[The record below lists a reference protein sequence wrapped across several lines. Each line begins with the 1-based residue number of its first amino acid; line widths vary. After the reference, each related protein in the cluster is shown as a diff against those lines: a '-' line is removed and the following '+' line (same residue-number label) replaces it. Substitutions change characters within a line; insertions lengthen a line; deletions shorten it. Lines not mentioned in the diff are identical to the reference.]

1 MNRQRQVLC
10 RCCFESSRRRRDGFG
25 TAGRDRRGTL
35 AGINQAAKVRIP
47 SMTGTA
53 AYRIPDEL
61 TDTSLT
67 EVKNVATL
75 SYTNQLRDFYWYVSL
90 TGRSFN
96 LIVRVNDIERAA
108 AGDGGCRCDQPRFDP
123 PREMMA
129 TPPDLARDLR
139 AAGLPISDL
148 WQLVNAKTQYK
159 AAIPVLIDW
168 LRNVERRVPGPDQPR
183 VREGLVRALSVPAAR
198 PGAAP
203 ALIEEFRKAADP
215 SETGLGW
222 VVGNALSVVADD
234 SVFDE
239 ISGLVRDPGYGKA
252 RQMIVLGLGRS
263 KDPRAVPLL
272 VGLLGDEDVA
282 AHAVMALGRLRPVG
296 ARPAVERLL
305 DHPQALVR
313 REAKK
318 ALARLPA

>member
-1 MNRQRQVLC
+1 
-10 RCCFESSRRRRDGFG
+10 
-25 TAGRDRRGTL
+25 
-35 AGINQAAKVRIP
+35 
-47 SMTGTA
+47 
-53 AYRIPDEL
+53 
-61 TDTSLT
+61 
-67 EVKNVATL
+67 
-75 SYTNQLRDFYWYVSL
+75 
-90 TGRSFN
+90 
-96 LIVRVNDIERAA
+96 
-108 AGDGGCRCDQPRFDP
+108 
-123 PREMMA
+123 MMA
-129 TPPDLARDLR
+129 TPPDLSRDLR

-148 WQLVNAKTQYK
+148 WELVNAKTQFR
-159 AAIPVLIDW
+159 AAMPVLIDW
-168 LRNVERRVPGPDQPR
+168 LRNVDRRVPGTDQAR

-203 ALIEEFRKAADP
+203 VLIEEFRKASDP

-239 ISGLVRDPGYGKA
+239 IAALAQDAGYGKA

-263 KDPRAVPLL
+263 KNPRAVPLL

-282 AHAVMALGRLRPVG
+282 AHAVMALSRLRPPGV
-296 ARPAVERLL
+296 RPAVERLL
-305 DHPQALVR
+305 DHPRALVR